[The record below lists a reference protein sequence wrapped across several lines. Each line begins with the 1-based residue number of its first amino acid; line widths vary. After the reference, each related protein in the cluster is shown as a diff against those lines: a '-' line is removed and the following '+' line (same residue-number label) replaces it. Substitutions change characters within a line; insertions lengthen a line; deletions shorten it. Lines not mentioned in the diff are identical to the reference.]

1 MNPIIQKSW
10 IGPIGCI
17 DNTHYALTSPGLQA
31 RAQARSACT
40 SNLLKPQL
48 EGKKFG
54 VSIFNEP
61 DVALFC
67 LEAALII
74 HRPGI
79 IDDGDNNG
87 RLFPIAAAAE
97 ADQSFHFCLQIITL
111 PFFYLVGVVFLL
123 TDVKRRYIGSGVR
136 ELLRHDHT
144 AIFSYSLHQ
153 SAVKRF
159 ERTTN

>member
-1 MNPIIQKSW
+1 M
-10 IGPIGCI
+10 
-17 DNTHYALTSPGLQA
+17 
-31 RAQARSACT
+31 
-40 SNLLKPQL
+40 
-48 EGKKFG
+48 
-54 VSIFNEP
+54 
-61 DVALFC
+61 
-67 LEAALII
+67 EAALII

-87 RLFPIAAAAE
+87 RLCPIAAAE
-97 ADQSFHFCLQIITL
+97 SFHFCLQIITL
-111 PFFYLVGVVFLL
+111 PIFYLVGVVFLL